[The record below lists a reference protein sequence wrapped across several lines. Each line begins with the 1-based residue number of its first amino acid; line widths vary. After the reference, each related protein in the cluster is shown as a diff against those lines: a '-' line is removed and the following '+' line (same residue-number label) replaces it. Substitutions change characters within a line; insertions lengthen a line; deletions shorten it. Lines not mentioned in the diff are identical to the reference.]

1 MNKIRG
7 HIEKA
12 LEYYKQT
19 SDFELPG
26 TPNDQVKQIQTFLT
40 QFLNRDLQ
48 KVIPGV
54 RPGIIKK
61 HISQRA
67 DLIRETAQ
75 DIYNIKKRYH

>member
-12 LEYYKQT
+12 LEYYKKT

-26 TPNDQVKQIQTFLT
+26 TPSDQVKQIQTFLT

-48 KVIPGV
+48 KVIPGI
-54 RPGIIKK
+54 RPGILKK
-61 HISQRA
+61 HILKRA
-67 DLIRETAQ
+67 DLIRDTAQ